1 MDKEN
6 ILGHVERTMHYY
18 KRLHMDDIVSVDDCG
33 TCDGSCCDNC
43 RTVYVVE
50 DRKSE
55 ETLYRGAEKEKAI
68 NL

>member
-6 ILGHVERTMHYY
+6 ILGLVERTMHYY
-18 KRLHMDDIVSVDDCG
+18 KRLHMDDIESVDDCG

-50 DRKSE
+50 D
-55 ETLYRGAEKEKAI
+55 
-68 NL
+68 